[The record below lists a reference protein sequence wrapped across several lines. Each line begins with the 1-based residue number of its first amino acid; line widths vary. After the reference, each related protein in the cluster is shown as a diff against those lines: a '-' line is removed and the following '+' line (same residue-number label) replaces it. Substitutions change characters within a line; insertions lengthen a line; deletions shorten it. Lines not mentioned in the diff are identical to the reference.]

1 MVKAMARKI
10 LDFLRIYVLIGV
22 IVIFVV
28 LVYMAA
34 TIASGYYFIG
44 VCIMHASNEIC
55 INCGCYTFIGITL
68 ILIILIKIIER
79 WQYHK
84 KW

>member
-1 MVKAMARKI
+1 MVKAMTRKI
-10 LDFLRIYVLIGV
+10 LDFLRTYVLIGV
-22 IVIFVV
+22 IATFIM
-28 LVYMAA
+28 LVYTVA
-34 TIASGYYFIG
+34 TIALGYYFIG

-55 INCGCYTFIGITL
+55 ITCGIYTFIGITL